1 MERDVLRSIR
11 SFSRARTNSQR
22 GYALIAAIVLAV
34 LYFLMIELLMID
46 ASRELAEARRFR
58 AKIVALTL
66 AENGAELAAAA
77 MLYRDDANVSAEDWQ
92 GTVTGEMRRTMT
104 SPGAYEIPFTI
115 VGNAETKGLVKTKAN
130 VYVQGRILG
139 NQIRIQY
146 TMHSQ

>member
-1 MERDVLRSIR
+1 LPSIR
-11 SFSRARTNSQR
+11 FFSRARTNSQR

-34 LYFLMIELLMID
+34 LFFAMIELLMLD

-66 AENGAELAAAA
+66 AENGAELAAAG
-77 MLYRDDANVSAEDWQ
+77 MLHRDNANVSAEDWQ
-92 GTVTGEMRRTMT
+92 GSITGEMHRTVAP
-104 SPGAYEIPFTI
+104 PGSSEIPFTI
-115 VGNAETKGLVKTKAN
+115 VGTAETKGLVKTKAN

-139 NQIRIQY
+139 NELRIQY